1 MESELLDAAADLAS
15 IDAEELSGLGLISVD
30 PADPLEGLFLE
41 VSGRATSG
49 SCGMRSSGPCCS
61 AARPARGSG
70 LRVRS
75 DIQNGTAMSPGG
87 ERVMES
93 LYYLRWRT
101 RALAYMAT
109 SRIVPR
115 VALD

>member
-1 MESELLDAAADLAS
+1 
-15 IDAEELSGLGLISVD
+15 
-30 PADPLEGLFLE
+30 
-41 VSGRATSG
+41 
-49 SCGMRSSGPCCS
+49 
-61 AARPARGSG
+61 
-70 LRVRS
+70 
-75 DIQNGTAMSPGG
+75 MSPGG